1 MDCLRGS
8 RGHNNAEAGAQC
20 AVTIPRILL
29 DRHTCAPQHLGP
41 IPQCCTARLSSCTLK
56 LCRNSLSVRFTPMPL
71 PGSLPLLLLVQ
82 TGLQLRPASLA
93 RPPPHLEEFA
103 FSLNSRESFCRL
115 SLGARVRPEP
125 SSTITTDA
133 RSRKWG
139 FCMRAGAPS
148 VTVIALGRG
157 KRRSAEAE
165 ESSLSSYRA
174 SVSRQPPTGWHAL
187 AQGDA

>member
-1 MDCLRGS
+1 MCSHDPTHPPRQTHLCAATPWPNPSVLR
-8 RGHNNAEAGAQC
+8 RQAVQPHAEAE
-20 AVTIPRILL
+20 
-29 DRHTCAPQHLGP
+29 
-41 IPQCCTARLSSCTLK
+41 
-56 LCRNSLSVRFTPMPL
+56 RNSPTVRFTPMPL

-103 FSLNSRESFCRL
+103 LSLNSRDSFCRL

-157 KRRSAEAE
+157 KRQSAEAE